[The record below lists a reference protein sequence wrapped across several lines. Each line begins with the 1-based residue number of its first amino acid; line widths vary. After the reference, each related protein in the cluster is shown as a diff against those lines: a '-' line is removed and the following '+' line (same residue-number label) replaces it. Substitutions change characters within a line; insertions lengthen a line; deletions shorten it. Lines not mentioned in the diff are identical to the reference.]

1 MLTFAQRVLGLT
13 PRELRRALPLFAY
26 LFLAMAGS
34 VASKAARDALFLDRF
49 PATSLPYVDIAV
61 AVVVS
66 VFAGVYIRAGART
79 NIRNVQIASLLA
91 FAATALVFW
100 WFSAAATTDVVEGL
114 AVSTDVG
121 DTPAGSA
128 LFVIIYIWVGAV
140 SVLVPT
146 QVWTLANFVLTTR
159 EAKRA
164 FGLIGAGAILGWIV
178 GGAATRTIASRFSTE
193 STLLLLAG
201 TLIASAVMVWAVWR
215 ARPSH
220 IAEQDTVVG
229 EDEAGGLWASF
240 GVVRRSPYLTA
251 IASVIWLAA
260 FVTTVTGWQFKAIAK
275 ANIPGTDDLAMFFGT
290 FNLAAGVVAFVLQI
304 LFTGRIL
311 RSAGVGVTLFIVPI
325 AMTISSGL
333 VLAFGSLLAVVL
345 LRASDQVL
353 RYSIDKATVELL
365 YLPVP
370 AAQTFRVKSF
380 IDTVVYRV
388 GDALAGLTILLFAS
402 VLGMTPVQVTW
413 IALIALAGWLWA
425 AFVAR
430 LEYVENLR
438 ESIHQHRVDAER
450 AATPVIER
458 AASDLLIS
466 QVQHGTPEQILY
478 ALRLLDA
485 SHDRR
490 VHPAVRELVD
500 HPSPEVRAHAVHL
513 LARDGDPALT
523 HQVERLLYDPH
534 LEVRTEALLY
544 LTQHA
549 HVDPLERIEQIGE
562 FPDFSLRAA
571 MAAFLARPGR
581 AQNIDAA
588 RAIVAAM
595 VSEQG
600 EAGRR
605 TRLEAAQLLSAV
617 PDLFDQELRKL
628 LDDPDPEVVGAA
640 IRAVGKLRKRS
651 LIPRVIKRL
660 AQPELTDVAV
670 AVFAGMGDA
679 VAGTLRDH
687 LVDPDTPVEVR
698 REIPAVLQAIATP
711 AAQFVLLESV
721 LDSDTIVRH
730 RIITALNKLGQ
741 IFPDRRIDRR
751 MIETVLGA
759 EIMAHYRSYQVL
771 GTLGASLDT
780 ANDPV
785 VQRIKQSMQQEAERV
800 FRLLN
805 ILYPSHDM
813 HSAYVGLQS
822 GDPVVQDNAIE
833 FLEAVL
839 SPQLRELIVPL
850 FDRGVSP
857 AQRVHLAN
865 QLLGAALGDRDEA
878 ISVLMLS
885 HDPWLQSCA
894 AYAIGEFRLVQFE
907 DQIEKWCS
915 HPDPLLRATAE
926 DARRKL
932 RA

>member
-1 MLTFAQRVLGLT
+1 MLTLAQRVLGLT
-13 PRELRRALPLFAY
+13 PRELGRALPLFAY
-26 LFLAMAGS
+26 LFLTMAGS

-61 AVVVS
+61 AVLVGL
-66 VFAGVYIRAGART
+66 FAGVYIRLGART
-79 NIRNVQIASLLA
+79 NLRNVQVASLLA
-91 FAATALVFW
+91 FSGTAIVFW
-100 WFSAAATTDVVEGL
+100 WLSAGATAEES
-114 AVSTDVG
+114 ASTG
-121 DTPAGSA
+121 GGA
-128 LFVIIYIWVGAV
+128 LFVIIYVWVGAM

-146 QVWTLANFVLTTR
+146 QVWTLAKYVLTTR

-178 GGAATRTIASRFSTE
+178 GGAATREIAERFSTE
-193 STLLLLAG
+193 STLLLLAA
-201 TLIASAVMVWAVWR
+201 TLLASAWMVWRVWR
-215 ARPSH
+215 VRPEH
-220 IAEQDTVVG
+220 IAEQDTVVA
-229 EDEAGGLWASF
+229 EAEAGGLWASF
-240 GVVRRSPYLTA
+240 SVVRRSPYLTA

-260 FVTTVTGWQFKAIAK
+260 FVTTVAGWQFKAISK
-275 ANIPGTDDLAMFFGT
+275 ANIPATDELAMFFGT
-290 FNLAAGVVAFVLQI
+290 FNVLAGGIALVLQL
-304 LFTGRIL
+304 LFTSRIL
-311 RSAGVGVTLFIVPI
+311 RSAGIGVTLFIVPM
-325 AMTISSGL
+325 AMTLSSGALL
-333 VLAFGSLLAVVL
+333 VFGSLFAVVAL
-345 LRASDQVL
+345 KASDQVL
-353 RYSIDKATVELL
+353 RYSVDKATIELL

-370 AAQTFRVKSF
+370 ATQTFRVKAF

-388 GDALAGLTILLFAS
+388 GDALGGLTVLLFAA
-402 VLGMTPVQVTW
+402 VLGFTPVQVTW
-413 IALIALAGWLWA
+413 IVLIALVGWFWA

-430 LEYVENLR
+430 LQYVENLR
-438 ESIHQHRVDAER
+438 ESIYQHRVDAER
-450 AATPVIER
+450 AAAPVIER
-458 AASDLLIS
+458 AASDLLIA
-466 QVQHGTPEQILY
+466 QVQQGTPEEVLY

-490 VHPAVRELVD
+490 VHPIVRDLVN
-500 HPSPEVRAHAVHL
+500 HSSPEVRAHAVHL
-513 LARDGDPALT
+513 LAREGDPALT
-523 HQVERLLYDPH
+523 EEVERLLYDPH

-595 VSEQG
+595 VSEKG

-605 TRLEAAQLLSAV
+605 TRLEAAQLLATV
-617 PDLFDQELRKL
+617 PDVFDQELRKL

-679 VAGTLRDH
+679 IAGTLRDH
-687 LVDPDTPVEVR
+687 LVDPDTPVEIR
-698 REIPAVLQAIATP
+698 REIPAVLQAIGTP

-741 IFPDRRIDRR
+741 VFPERRIDRR

-771 GTLGASLDT
+771 GTLGAKLDT
-780 ANDPV
+780 PNDPV
-785 VQRIKQSMQQEAERV
+785 VTRIKQSMQQEAERV

-813 HSAYVGLQS
+813 HSAYVGLQA

-850 FDRGVSP
+850 FDRGVSV
-857 AQRVHLAN
+857 AQRGHLAN
-865 QLLGAALGDRDEA
+865 RLLGASLGDRDEA

-894 AYAIGEFRLVQFE
+894 AYAIGEFRLHQFA
-907 DQIEKWCS
+907 DQIEKWCA
-915 HPDPLLRATAE
+915 HADPLLRATAE

>member
-1 MLTFAQRVLGLT
+1 MLTFVQRVLGLT
-13 PRELRRALPLFAY
+13 PLELRRALPLFAY
-26 LFLAMAGS
+26 LFLTMAGS
-34 VASKAARDALFLDRF
+34 VASKAARDALFLDQF
-49 PATSLPYVDIAV
+49 PVTALPYVDIAV
-61 AVVVS
+61 AGLVAVL
-66 VFAGVYIRAGART
+66 AGLYIRLGSRT
-79 NIRNVQIASLLA
+79 NVRNAQIASLLIFA
-91 FAATALVFW
+91 FIAAVLWWLAMTAADERTVFV
-100 WFSAAATTDVVEGL
+100 A
-114 AVSTDVG
+114 
-121 DTPAGSA
+121 
-128 LFVIIYIWVGAV
+128 IYIWVGAL
-140 SVLVPT
+140 SVLVPS

-178 GGAATRTIASRFSTE
+178 GGAATTAIVDRFGTE
-193 STLLLLAG
+193 STLLGVAV
-201 TLIASAVMVWAVWR
+201 TLVASAGIVWR
-215 ARPSH
+215 VWRERPERAAEHDTADESH
-220 IAEQDTVVG
+220 
-229 EDEAGGLWASF
+229 GGLWASF
-240 GVVRRSPYLTA
+240 SMVRRSPYLTA

-275 ANIPGTDDLAMFFGT
+275 DNIPDTDQLAMFFGT
-290 FNLAAGVVAFVLQI
+290 FNVWAGLVALALQVL
-304 LFTGRIL
+304 LTGRIL
-311 RSAGVGVTLFIVPI
+311 RTAGIGVTLFVVPV
-325 AMTISSGL
+325 AMTFSSVGL
-333 VLAFGSLLAVVL
+333 LLSGSLLAVVAL
-345 LRASDQVL
+345 KASDQVL
-353 RYSIDKATVELL
+353 RYSLDKATVELL

-370 AAQTFRVKSF
+370 PAMTFRVKSF

-388 GDALAGLTILLFAS
+388 GDALGGIAILLFAA
-402 VLGMTPVQVTW
+402 VLGFTPVQVTW

-430 LEYVENLR
+430 LQYVENLR
-438 ESIHQHRVDAER
+438 ESIHQHRLDAER
-450 AATPVIER
+450 AAAPVIDR
-458 AASDLLIS
+458 AATDLLIK
-466 QVQHGTPEQILY
+466 QVQNGTPEQVLY

-490 VHPAVRELVD
+490 LDSLVRELIA
-500 HPSPEVRAHAVHL
+500 HPEPAVRAHAVHL
-513 LARDGDPALT
+513 LTRKGDPALT
-523 HQVERLLYDPH
+523 EQIERLLYDPH

-571 MAAFLARPGR
+571 MASFLARPGR
-581 AQNIDAA
+581 AQNVEAA

-595 VSEQG
+595 VG
-600 EAGRR
+600 EKGDEGRR

-617 PDLFDQELRKL
+617 PDLFDKELRQL

-640 IRAVGKLRKRS
+640 IRAVGKLRKRG

-687 LVDPDTPVEVR
+687 LVDPDTPVAVR
-698 REIPAVLQAIATP
+698 REIPAVLQAIGTP

-741 IFPDRRIDRR
+741 VYPERQIDRR
-751 MIETVLGA
+751 LIETVLGA
-759 EIMAHYRSYQVL
+759 EIMGHYRSYQVL
-771 GTLGASLDT
+771 STLGAPLSAAD
-780 ANDPV
+780 DPL
-785 VQRIKQSMQQEAERV
+785 VQRIKQTMQQEAERV

-805 ILYPSHDM
+805 ILYPGHDM
-813 HSAYVGLQS
+813 HSAYVGLTAD
-822 GDPVVQDNAIE
+822 DPVVQDNAVE

-857 AQRVHLAN
+857 GQRAHLAN
-865 QLLGAALGDRDEA
+865 RLLGASLGDRDEA
-878 ISVLMLS
+878 VSVLMLS
-885 HDPWLQSCA
+885 RDPWLQSCA
-894 AYAIGEFRLVQFE
+894 AYAIGEFRLVQFQRE
-907 DQIEKWCS
+907 LEKWRN

-926 DARRKL
+926 DALRKL
-932 RA
+932 RG

>member
-1 MLTFAQRVLGLT
+1 MLTLVQRVLGLT
-13 PRELRRALPLFAY
+13 PQELGRALPLFAY
-26 LFLAMAGS
+26 LFSTIAGS

-49 PATSLPYVDIAV
+49 PVTALPYVDIAV
-61 AVVVS
+61 AVLVALL
-66 VFAGVYIRAGART
+66 AGVYIRFGSRT
-79 NIRNVQIASLLA
+79 NVRNAQITSLLL
-91 FAATALVFW
+91 FAGTSVVLW
-100 WFSAAATTDVVEGL
+100 WL
-114 AVSTDVG
+114 AVTAPDERNI
-121 DTPAGSA
+121 
-128 LFVIIYIWVGAV
+128 FVVIYIWVGAM
-140 SVLVPT
+140 SVLVPA

-178 GGAATRTIASRFSTE
+178 GGAATTEIVDRFGTE
-193 STLLLLAG
+193 STLLWLAG
-201 TLIASAVMVWAVWR
+201 TLTTSAVLVWVIWH
-215 ARPSH
+215 ARLQH
-220 IAEQDTVVG
+220 VLEQEPVVR
-229 EDEAGGLWASF
+229 DEVHGGLWATF
-240 GVVRRSPYLTA
+240 AVVRRSPYLTA

-260 FVTTVTGWQFKAIAK
+260 FVTTVAGWQFKAIAK
-275 ANIPGTDDLAMFFGT
+275 ENIPATDELAMFFGT
-290 FNLAAGVVAFVLQI
+290 FNVWAGIAALVLQV

-311 RSAGVGVTLFIVPI
+311 RAAGIGVTLFVVPL
-325 AMTISSGL
+325 AMAFSSVGL
-333 VLAFGSLLAVVL
+333 LVTGSLLAVIAL
-345 LRASDQVL
+345 KASDQVL
-353 RYSIDKATVELL
+353 RYSLDKASVELL

-370 AAQTFRVKSF
+370 AAMTFRVKSF
-380 IDTVVYRV
+380 IDTVVYRI
-388 GDALAGLTILLFAS
+388 GDALGGLTILLFAA
-402 VLGMTPVQVTW
+402 VLGFTPVQMTW
-413 IALIALAGWLWA
+413 IALMALGGWFWA

-430 LEYVENLR
+430 LQYVENLR

-450 AATPVIER
+450 AATPVIDR
-458 AASDLLIS
+458 VAADLLIA
-466 QVQHGTPEQILY
+466 QVETGTPEQVLY

-490 VHPAVRELVD
+490 VDSLARGLIDHADPA
-500 HPSPEVRAHAVHL
+500 VRAHAVHL
-513 LARDGDPALT
+513 LARRGDPALNE
-523 HQVERLLYDPH
+523 QIERLLYDPH

-549 HVDPLERIEQIGE
+549 HIDPLERIEQIGE

-581 AQNIDAA
+581 AQNVDAA

-600 EAGRR
+600 EDGRR

-617 PDLFDQELRKL
+617 PDLFDKELRRL

-687 LVDPDTPVEVR
+687 LVDPDTPVDVR
-698 REIPAVLQAIATP
+698 REIPAVLQAIGTP

-741 IFPDRRIDRR
+741 IYPERRIDRR
-751 MIETVLGA
+751 LIETVLGA
-759 EIMAHYRSYQVL
+759 EIMGHYRSYQVL
-771 GTLGASLDT
+771 STLGTSLT
-780 ANDPV
+780 AADPV
-785 VQRIKQSMQQEAERV
+785 VQRIKERMQQEAERV

-805 ILYPSHDM
+805 ILYPGHDM
-813 HSAYVGLQS
+813 HSAYVGLLAD
-822 GDPVVQDNAIE
+822 DPVVQDNAIE

-850 FDRGVSP
+850 FDRGVSA
-857 AQRVHLAN
+857 AQRAHLAN
-865 QLLGAALGDRDEA
+865 RLLGASLGERDEA
-878 ISVLMLS
+878 VSVLMLS
-885 HDPWLQSCA
+885 QDSWLQSCA
-894 AYAIGEFRLVQFE
+894 AYAIGEFRLTQFE
-907 DQIEKWCS
+907 PELEKWRT
-915 HPDPLLRATAE
+915 HQDPLLRATAE
-926 DARRKL
+926 DALRKL
-932 RA
+932 RG

>member
-1 MLTFAQRVLGLT
+1 MLTLVQRVLGLS
-13 PRELRRALPLFAY
+13 PRELGRALPLFAY
-26 LFLAMAGS
+26 LFLTMAGS
-34 VASKAARDALFLDRF
+34 VASKAARDAMFLDRF
-49 PATSLPYVDIAV
+49 PATALPYVDIAV
-61 AVVVS
+61 AVLVGLV
-66 VFAGVYIRAGART
+66 AGVYIRLGART
-79 NIRNVQIASLLA
+79 NLRNVQIASLLA
-91 FAATALVFW
+91 FAASAVVFW
-100 WFSAAATTDVVEGL
+100 WLTASDANSV
-114 AVSTDVG
+114 
-121 DTPAGSA
+121 
-128 LFVIIYIWVGAV
+128 FVIIYVWVGAL
-140 SVLVPT
+140 SVLVPS
-146 QVWTLANFVLTTR
+146 QVWTLANFVMTTR
-159 EAKRA
+159 EAKRS

-178 GGAATRTIASRFSTE
+178 GGAATREIVNRFGTE
-193 STLLLLAG
+193 STLLWVAATLLA
-201 TLIASAVMVWAVWR
+201 SAGMVWVVWR
-215 ARPSH
+215 ERPEH
-220 IAEQDTVVG
+220 IADHDFAIG
-229 EDEAGGLWASF
+229 EGEGGGLWASF
-240 GVVRRSPYLTA
+240 TLVRRSPYLTA

-260 FVTTVTGWQFKAIAK
+260 FVTTVSGWQFKAIAK
-275 ANIPGTDDLAMFFGT
+275 ANIPSTDELAMFFGT
-290 FNLAAGVVAFVLQI
+290 FNVWAGAVALVLQV

-311 RSAGVGVTLFIVPI
+311 RSAGIGVTLFIVPI
-325 AMTISSGL
+325 AMGLSSSML
-333 VLAFGSLLAVVL
+333 LLSGSLVAVVAL
-345 LRASDQVL
+345 KASDQVL
-353 RYSIDKATVELL
+353 RYSLDKATVELL

-370 AAQTFRVKSF
+370 AALTFRVKSF

-388 GDALAGLTILLFAS
+388 GDALGGLAILLFAS
-402 VLGMTPVQVTW
+402 VLGISPVQITW
-413 IALIALAGWLWA
+413 VALIALVGWLWA

-430 LEYVENLR
+430 LQYVENLR
-438 ESIHQHRVDAER
+438 ESIYQHRVDAER
-450 AATPVIER
+450 AAAPVIER

-466 QVQHGTPEQILY
+466 QVQTGTPEQILY

-490 VHPAVRELVD
+490 VNPIVRDLIN
-500 HPSPEVRAHAVHL
+500 HPSPDVRAHAVHL
-513 LARDGDPALT
+513 LARDGDPALAEPI
-523 HQVERLLYDPH
+523 ERLLYDPH

-588 RAIVAAM
+588 RAIVSAM
-595 VSEQG
+595 VSEKG
-600 EAGRR
+600 EEGRR

-660 AQPELTDVAV
+660 AQPELTNVAV

-679 VAGTLRDH
+679 VSGTLRDH
-687 LVDPDTPVEVR
+687 LVDPETPLEVR
-698 REIPAVLQAIATP
+698 REIPAVLQAIGTP

-741 IFPDRRIDRR
+741 VFPDRRIDRR
-751 MIETVLGA
+751 LIETVLGA

-771 GTLGASLDT
+771 GTLGASLSAAD
-780 ANDPV
+780 DPV
-785 VQRIKQSMQQEAERV
+785 VKQIKASMQQEAERV

-805 ILYPSHDM
+805 ILYPTHDM
-813 HSAYVGLQS
+813 HSAYVGLNAD
-822 GDPVVQDNAIE
+822 DPVVQDNAIE

-857 AQRVHLAN
+857 AQRGHLAN
-865 QLLGAALGDRDEA
+865 RLLGASLGDRDEA

-894 AYAIGEFRLVQFE
+894 AYAIGEFRLQQFA
-907 DQIEKWCS
+907 DQIEKWCT

>member
-1 MLTFAQRVLGLT
+1 MLTLAQRVLGLT

-26 LFLAMAGS
+26 LFLTMAGS
-34 VASKAARDALFLDRF
+34 VASKAARDAMFLDRY
-49 PATSLPYVDIAV
+49 PVTALPYVDIAV
-61 AVVVS
+61 AVLVGLL
-66 VFAGVYIRAGART
+66 AGVYIRLGSRT
-79 NIRNVQIASLLA
+79 NVRNAQIASLLA
-91 FAATALVFW
+91 FAATALIFW
-100 WFSAAATTDVVEGL
+100 WFAATAEDER
-114 AVSTDVG
+114 AV
-121 DTPAGSA
+121 
-128 LFVIIYIWVGAV
+128 FVILYVWVGAM

-178 GGAATRTIASRFSTE
+178 GGAATRAFVDRFGTE
-193 STLLLLAG
+193 STLLWVAITLL
-201 TLIASAVMVWAVWR
+201 LSACMVWVIWHT
-215 ARPSH
+215 RPHQMADQESN
-220 IAEQDTVVG
+220 ASDDRT
-229 EDEAGGLWASF
+229 GGLWASF
-240 GVVRRSPYLTA
+240 SIVRRSPYLTS

-260 FVTTVTGWQFKAIAK
+260 FVTTITGWQFKAIAK
-275 ANIPGTDDLAMFFGT
+275 ENIPDTDQLAMFFGA
-290 FNLAAGVVAFVLQI
+290 FNVWAGMVALVLQV

-311 RSAGVGVTLFIVPI
+311 RSAGIGVTLFVVPL
-325 AMTISSGL
+325 AMMISSVGL
-333 VLAFGSLLAVVL
+333 LATGALLAVIGL
-345 LRASDQVL
+345 KASDQVL
-353 RYSIDKATVELL
+353 RYSLDKATVELL

-370 AAQTFRVKSF
+370 SALTFRVKSF

-388 GDALAGLTILLFAS
+388 GDALGGVAILLAAA
-402 VLGMTPVQVTW
+402 VLGLSPVQVSW
-413 IALIALAGWLWA
+413 VALIALAGWLWA

-430 LEYVENLR
+430 LQYVENLR

-450 AATPVIER
+450 AAAPVIER
-458 AASDLLIS
+458 GASDLLIA
-466 QVQHGTPEQILY
+466 QVQNGTPEQILY

-490 VHPAVRELVD
+490 LRPMVRDLVTHPA
-500 HPSPEVRAHAVHL
+500 PEVRAHAVHL
-513 LARDGDPALT
+513 LTRQGAPELT
-523 HQVERLLYDPH
+523 EQIERLLYDPH

-544 LTQHA
+544 LTQHS
-549 HVDPLERIEQIGE
+549 HVDPLERIEQVGE

-581 AQNIDAA
+581 AQNVDAA
-588 RAIVAAM
+588 RAIIDAM

-600 EAGRR
+600 EEGRR
-605 TRLEAAQLLSAV
+605 TRLEAAQLLASV
-617 PDLFDQELRKL
+617 PDLFDRELRRL
-628 LDDPDPEVVGAA
+628 LEDPDPEVVGAA

-687 LVDPDTPVEVR
+687 LVDPETPIEIR
-698 REIPAVLQAIATP
+698 REIPQVLQAIGTP

-721 LDSDTIVRH
+721 LDSDTVIRH

-741 IFPDRRIDRR
+741 VYPERRIDRR
-751 MIETVLGA
+751 LIETVLGA

-771 GTLGASLDT
+771 STLGTSMTSAD
-780 ANDPV
+780 DPV
-785 VQRIKQSMQQEAERV
+785 VQRIKETMQQEAERV

-805 ILYPSHDM
+805 ILYAGHDM
-813 HSAYVGLQS
+813 HSAYVGLLAD
-822 GDPVVQDNAIE
+822 DPVVQDNAIE
-833 FLEAVL
+833 FLENVL

-850 FDRGVSP
+850 FDRGVS
-857 AQRVHLAN
+857 AGQRAHLAN
-865 QLLGAALGDRDEA
+865 RLLGATLGDRDEA

-894 AYAIGEFRLVQFE
+894 AYAIGEFRLMQFE
-907 DQIEKWCS
+907 SNLETWRT

-926 DARRKL
+926 DALRKL
-932 RA
+932 HA

>member
-1 MLTFAQRVLGLT
+1 MLTRVQRVLGLT
-13 PRELRRALPLFAY
+13 PQELGRALPLFAY
-26 LFLAMAGS
+26 LFSTIAGS

-49 PATSLPYVDIAV
+49 PVTALPYVDIAV
-61 AVVVS
+61 AVLVALL
-66 VFAGVYIRAGART
+66 AGVYIRFGSRT
-79 NIRNVQIASLLA
+79 NVRNAQITSLLL
-91 FAATALVFW
+91 FAGTSVVLW
-100 WFSAAATTDVVEGL
+100 WL
-114 AVSTDVG
+114 AVTAPDERNI
-121 DTPAGSA
+121 
-128 LFVIIYIWVGAV
+128 FVVIYIWVGAM
-140 SVLVPT
+140 SVLVPA

-178 GGAATRTIASRFSTE
+178 GGAATTEIVDRFGTE
-193 STLLLLAG
+193 STLLWLAG
-201 TLIASAVMVWAVWR
+201 TLTTSAVLVWVIWH
-215 ARPSH
+215 ARLQH
-220 IAEQDTVVG
+220 VLEQEPVVR
-229 EDEAGGLWASF
+229 DEVHGGLWATF
-240 GVVRRSPYLTA
+240 AVVRRSPYLTA

-260 FVTTVTGWQFKAIAK
+260 FVTTVAGWQFKAIAK
-275 ANIPGTDDLAMFFGT
+275 ENIPATDELAMFFGT
-290 FNLAAGVVAFVLQI
+290 FNVWAGIAALVLQV

-311 RSAGVGVTLFIVPI
+311 RAAGIGVTLFVVPL
-325 AMTISSGL
+325 AMAFSSVGL
-333 VLAFGSLLAVVL
+333 LVTGSLLAVIAL
-345 LRASDQVL
+345 KASDQVL
-353 RYSIDKATVELL
+353 RYSLDKASVELL

-370 AAQTFRVKSF
+370 AAMTFRVKSF
-380 IDTVVYRV
+380 IDTVVYRI
-388 GDALAGLTILLFAS
+388 GDALGGLTILLFAA
-402 VLGMTPVQVTW
+402 VLGFTPVQMTW
-413 IALIALAGWLWA
+413 IALMALGGWFWA

-430 LEYVENLR
+430 LQYVENLR

-450 AATPVIER
+450 AATPVIDR
-458 AASDLLIS
+458 VAADLLIA
-466 QVQHGTPEQILY
+466 QVETGTPEQVLY

-490 VHPAVRELVD
+490 VDSLARGLIDHADPA
-500 HPSPEVRAHAVHL
+500 VRAHAVHL
-513 LARDGDPALT
+513 LARRGDPALNE
-523 HQVERLLYDPH
+523 QIERLLYDPH

-549 HVDPLERIEQIGE
+549 HIDPLERIEQIGE

-581 AQNIDAA
+581 AQNVDAA

-600 EAGRR
+600 EDGRR

-617 PDLFDQELRKL
+617 PDLFDKELRRL

-687 LVDPDTPVEVR
+687 LVDPDTPVDVR
-698 REIPAVLQAIATP
+698 REIPAVLQAIGTP

-741 IFPDRRIDRR
+741 IYPERRIDRR
-751 MIETVLGA
+751 LIETVLGA
-759 EIMAHYRSYQVL
+759 EIMGHYRSYQVL
-771 GTLGASLDT
+771 STLGTSLT
-780 ANDPV
+780 AADPV
-785 VQRIKQSMQQEAERV
+785 VQRIKERMQQEAERV

-805 ILYPSHDM
+805 ILYPGHDM
-813 HSAYVGLQS
+813 HSAYVGLLAD
-822 GDPVVQDNAIE
+822 DPVVQDNAIE

-850 FDRGVSP
+850 FDRGVSA
-857 AQRVHLAN
+857 AQRAHLAN
-865 QLLGAALGDRDEA
+865 RLLGASLGERDEA
-878 ISVLMLS
+878 VSVLMLS
-885 HDPWLQSCA
+885 QDSWLQSCA
-894 AYAIGEFRLVQFE
+894 AYAIGEFRLTQFE
-907 DQIEKWCS
+907 PELEKWRT
-915 HPDPLLRATAE
+915 HQDPLLRATAE
-926 DARRKL
+926 DALRKL
-932 RA
+932 RG

>member
-1 MLTFAQRVLGLT
+1 MLTLLQRVLGLT
-13 PRELRRALPLFAY
+13 PRELGRALPLLVY
-26 LFLAMAGS
+26 LFLTMAGS

-49 PATSLPYVDIAV
+49 PVTALPYVDIAV
-61 AVVVS
+61 AVLVGLL
-66 VFAGVYIRAGART
+66 AGAYIRLGTRT
-79 NIRNVQIASLLA
+79 NVRDAQIASLVG
-91 FAATALVFW
+91 FAATAFAFWFFASDASSGTVF
-100 WFSAAATTDVVEGL
+100 VL
-114 AVSTDVG
+114 
-121 DTPAGSA
+121 
-128 LFVIIYIWVGAV
+128 IYVWVGAM
-140 SVLVPT
+140 SVLVPA
-146 QVWTLANFVLTTR
+146 QVWTLANYVLTTR

-164 FGLIGAGAILGWIV
+164 FGLIGAGAILGWIL
-178 GGAATRTIASRFSTE
+178 GGLATRELVERFGTE
-193 STLLLLAG
+193 STLLWVAATLLGSAG
-201 TLIASAVMVWAVWR
+201 MVWIVWHR
-215 ARPSH
+215 RPAHVIESEA
-220 IAEQDTVVG
+220 AEDG
-229 EDEAGGLWASF
+229 EPSSGLWASF
-240 GVVRRSPYLTA
+240 TTVRRSPYLTA

-275 ANIPGTDDLAMFFGT
+275 AHYPATDDLTMFFGT
-290 FNLAAGVVAFVLQI
+290 FNVWAGLTALILQV

-311 RSAGVGVTLFIVPI
+311 RSAGIGVTLFIVPL
-325 AMTISSGL
+325 AMSFSSFAL
-333 VLAFGSLLAVVL
+333 LMSASLAAAVAL
-345 LRASDQVL
+345 KASDQVL
-353 RYSIDKATVELL
+353 RYSVDKATVELL

-370 AAQTFRVKSF
+370 SAMTFRVKSF

-388 GDALAGLTILLFAS
+388 GDALGGLTILLFAS
-402 VLGMTPVQVTW
+402 VLGFTPVQMSW
-413 IALIALAGWLWA
+413 IALVALVGWLWA

-430 LEYVENLR
+430 LQYVENLR

-450 AATPVIER
+450 AAAPVIER
-458 AASDLLIS
+458 AASDLLIA
-466 QVQHGTPEQILY
+466 QVRTGTPDQILY
-478 ALRLLDA
+478 ALHLLDA

-490 VHPAVRELVD
+490 VHPVVRDLVT
-500 HPSPEVRAHAVHL
+500 HESPEVRAHAVHL
-513 LARDGDPALT
+513 LTRHGDPEVT
-523 HQVERLLYDPH
+523 EQVERLLYDPH

-581 AQNIDAA
+581 AQNVEAA
-588 RAIVAAM
+588 RVIIHAM

-605 TRLEAAQLLSAV
+605 TRLEAAQLLAAV
-617 PDLFDQELRKL
+617 PDLFDRDLRQL

-651 LIPRVIKRL
+651 LIPRVLKRL

-698 REIPAVLQAIATP
+698 REIPQVLQAIGTP

-741 IFPDRRIDRR
+741 VFPDRRVDRR

-771 GTLGASLDT
+771 STLGTSLSSPD
-780 ANDPV
+780 DPV
-785 VQRIKQSMQQEAERV
+785 VQGIRESMRQEAERV
-800 FRLLN
+800 FRLLK
-805 ILYPSHDM
+805 ILYPAHDM
-813 HSAYVGLQS
+813 HSAYVGLMS

-850 FDRGVSP
+850 FDRGVSLG
-857 AQRVHLAN
+857 QRTHLAN
-865 QLLGAALGDRDEA
+865 RLLGASLGDRDEA

-885 HDPWLQSCA
+885 RDPWLQSCA
-894 AYAIGEFRLVQFE
+894 AYAIGEFRLTQFE
-907 DQIEKWCS
+907 DQVEKWRT

-926 DARRKL
+926 DAARKL
-932 RA
+932 QA